1 MGAQPRQGRWDV
13 DALRTVRSEVE
24 ELIRRSGLD
33 PTRDQ
38 MAVRQLVREAVAD
51 YDQRSVHG
59 GLPFLEDVDVTAR
72 LVWDSVAGLGPLQR
86 YLDDPE
92 VEEIWINQPSRVFIA
107 RGGVAELTS
116 TVLTRDEVR
125 DLVERMLKSS
135 GRRVDLS
142 SPFVDATL
150 PDLSGADN
158 AMCLT

>member
-1 MGAQPRQGRWDV
+1 M
-13 DALRTVRSEVE
+13 DALRTVRDEVE

-33 PTRDQ
+33 PARDPV
-38 MAVRQLVREAVAD
+38 AVRAMVREAVAD
-51 YDQRSVHG
+51 YDERALHG
-59 GLPFLEDVDVTAR
+59 GLPFLGDVDTAAQA
-72 LVWDSVAGLGPLQR
+72 LWDTVAGLGPLQR

-92 VEEIWINQPSRVFIA
+92 IEEIWINQPSRVFVA

-125 DLVERMLKSS
+125 DLVERMLRSS

-150 PDLSGADN
+150 PDLSRECKRA
-158 AMCLT
+158 